1 MKNLARSFHGKKF
14 MWDNG
19 DYSTEEEALEKMS
32 HYEKGGFETE
42 RVEEEAKYFVYTRR
56 VVTEIIL
63 EEGVQPS

>member
-14 MWDNG
+14 IWGNG
-19 DYSTEEEALEKMS
+19 DYSTKEEAMEKIS
-32 HYEKGGFETE
+32 QYEKGAFETE
-42 RVEEEAKYFVYTRR
+42 LVEEEAKYFVYTRR